1 MHLLEKKIGKREI
14 MEEDGVWQIVEE
26 DDMIENWMPVLIVE
40 NGCGGFL

>member
-1 MHLLEKKIGKREI
+1 MHLLEKKIGKRE
-14 MEEDGVWQIVEE
+14 IVEE